1 MSEMDLDKI
10 RYVKGILYG
19 WNYTEN
25 RITYLKERLALINEE
40 LNGMVSS
47 PRIKST
53 EEAKYKQSPPVY
65 HSRIPELIVEEEE
78 LTRQLEAYMPALK
91 QINGFMDGLDKDEAE
106 LINYRFKHMFT
117 LEALAGMYY
126 TNKDTIARRINRILM
141 KF

>member
-25 RITYLKERLALINEE
+25 RITYLKERLALINYE

-53 EEAKYKQSPPVY
+53 EEAKYKQSPPVF

-78 LTRQLEAYMPALK
+78 LTKQLEKYT
-91 QINGFMDGLDKDEAE
+91 AE
-106 LINYRFKHMFT
+106 LERINEFMNRLEKEECDLINFRFKHMFT
-117 LEALAGMYY
+117 LEAIAAMYY
-126 TNKDTIARRINRILM
+126 TNKDTISRRINRILS